1 VARTFQNIELFQH
14 MTVLENLLLGRHVH
28 MHHGLFRS
36 VTYFG
41 PARRQEIAQQ
51 EQAKCIGNPTHR

>member
-1 VARTFQNIELFQH
+1 
-14 MTVLENLLLGRHVH
+14 VH